1 MKFKTLTA
9 PLLGAAIAL
18 SFSVATASA
27 ALTTSCTGVATSSN
41 ITWTATSTG
50 GIDPIAYLWSNG
62 STSTAQT
69 NAYLP
74 GTYSLGITATDA
86 SSTVATSS
94 CSATIAQPLPSI
106 SLFTA
111 TPSTITTGHSTIL
124 SWNVANASSTSL
136 DNGIGSTASTSV
148 TVNPLTT
155 TTYTLSA
162 VNGTGTSTAT
172 TTVTVL
178 ATSTPPAATTTA
190 PLSRR
195 SSLLINDGGQF
206 IAKGMI
212 VESVG
217 TGSFIAKVWGV
228 AFTITS
234 VSPVAVGNYVD
245 VKGRIDSASPNTI
258 IARSVKTFSSFK
270 VAKIKIKEVKE
281 ENKEEEKEEEH
292 REKNVIKGVTQ
303 STTTSISS
311 VNNTGTG
318 IKELIKSFLKT
329 KEIKKEVKK
338 EKRKEEKKERKSSN
352 SHKKGDDDR

>member
-27 ALTTSCTGVATSSN
+27 ALTTSCTGVATSPN

-62 STSTAQT
+62 STSTVQT
-69 NAYLP
+69 NTYLP
-74 GTYSLGITATDA
+74 GAYTLGLTATDA

-94 CSATIAQPLPSI
+94 CSATIAQPLPAI

-111 TPSTITTGHSTIL
+111 TPSTITTGQSTLL

-136 DNGIGSTASTSV
+136 DNGIGATASTSV

-178 ATSTPPAATTTA
+178 ATSTPPTATTTV
-190 PLSRR
+190 PLFRR

-217 TGSFIAKVWGV
+217 TGSFTAKVWGV
-228 AFTITS
+228 TFTITS
-234 VSPVAVGNYVD
+234 ASPVVVGNYVD
-245 VKGRIDSASPNTI
+245 VKGKIDPASPNTI
-258 IARSVKTFSSFK
+258 IARSVKTFPSFK
-270 VAKIKIKEVKE
+270 IVKV
-281 ENKEEEKEEEH
+281 KTKKEEH
-292 REKNVIKGVTQ
+292 REEREDEHKEKNEVKNLIQ
-303 STTTSISS
+303 STTTTS
-311 VNNTGTG
+311 VTSTNNTG
-318 IKELIKSFLKT
+318 IKEVIKSVIKT
-329 KEIKKEVKK
+329 KEVKK
-338 EKRKEEKKERKSSN
+338 EVKTEKKEEKKEKKSSN
-352 SHKKGDDDR
+352 SNKKGNNDR